1 MTKMKPINFDT
12 FRNSIVL
19 FENTGEIISV
29 SAHFQFFER
38 SESYIQGF
46 IDNEQVI
53 NFKSYNPGPTI
64 SIYRFMPKNITKLII
79 SSENRTHGLVTL
91 YTSENIANI

>member
-1 MTKMKPINFDT
+1 MIKVKPINFDT

-19 FENTGEIISV
+19 FENTNETISV
-29 SAHFQFFER
+29 SAHFQFFEG

-53 NFKSYNPGPTI
+53 HFKSYNPGPAT
-64 SIYRFMPKNITKLII
+64 SIYRFMTQNITKLII
-79 SSENRTHGLVTL
+79 SSENRTHGMVTL
-91 YTSENIANI
+91 YTSENIATT